1 MSMHD
6 VIFTGGKLMRKKE
19 LKGTAMLLLTAFIW
33 GIAFVAQSDGMNY
46 VGPFT
51 FNCVRMVIGGL
62 VLIPCI
68 FILERMKGSRTE
80 KKVERT
86 NKKYMFIGGILC
98 GIALG
103 AAAALQQIGIQ
114 YTTVGKA
121 GFITAMYIIIVPV
134 LGIFFRRKAGVRV
147 WISVIIAV
155 AGLYLLCMSGSL
167 KLGRGDLLV
176 LLCALVFSVH
186 ILLIDY
192 FSPKTDGVKMS
203 CIQFLTAGLISA
215 VPMLLFEKP
224 AVSDITAAWLPIL
237 YAGVLSCG
245 VAYTLQVIAQ
255 KDADPTV
262 ASLVLSLESVF
273 SVLAG
278 WVILGQVLS
287 GREIL
292 GCVLMFAAI
301 ILAQL
306 PSVSKRGA

>member
-1 MSMHD
+1 
-6 VIFTGGKLMRKKE
+6 MRKKE

-224 AVSDITAAWLPIL
+224 AVGDITAAWLPIL

>member
-1 MSMHD
+1 
-6 VIFTGGKLMRKKE
+6 MRKKE

-51 FNCVRMVIGGL
+51 FNCIRMVIGGL

-192 FSPKTDGVKMS
+192 FSPKTDGVRMS

>member
-1 MSMHD
+1 
-6 VIFTGGKLMRKKE
+6 MRKKE

-192 FSPKTDGVKMS
+192 FSPKTDGVKLS

>member
-1 MSMHD
+1 
-6 VIFTGGKLMRKKE
+6 MRKKE

-51 FNCVRMVIGGL
+51 FNCIRMVIGGL

>member
-46 VGPFT
+46 VDPFT

>member
-1 MSMHD
+1 
-6 VIFTGGKLMRKKE
+6 MRKKE

-68 FILERMKGSRTE
+68 FILERMKGSWTE

>member
-1 MSMHD
+1 
-6 VIFTGGKLMRKKE
+6 MRKKE

-186 ILLIDY
+186 ILLIDC

>member
-1 MSMHD
+1 
-6 VIFTGGKLMRKKE
+6 MRKKE

-224 AVSDITAAWLPIL
+224 VVSDITAAWLPIL

>member
-1 MSMHD
+1 
-6 VIFTGGKLMRKKE
+6 
-19 LKGTAMLLLTAFIW
+19 MLLLTAFIW

-51 FNCVRMVIGGL
+51 FNCIRMVIGGL

>member
-1 MSMHD
+1 
-6 VIFTGGKLMRKKE
+6 MRKKE

-287 GREIL
+287 GWEIL

>member
-1 MSMHD
+1 
-6 VIFTGGKLMRKKE
+6 MRKKE

>member
-1 MSMHD
+1 
-6 VIFTGGKLMRKKE
+6 
-19 LKGTAMLLLTAFIW
+19 
-33 GIAFVAQSDGMNY
+33 
-46 VGPFT
+46 
-51 FNCVRMVIGGL
+51 
-62 VLIPCI
+62 
-68 FILERMKGSRTE
+68 
-80 KKVERT
+80 
-86 NKKYMFIGGILC
+86 
-98 GIALG
+98 
-103 AAAALQQIGIQ
+103 
-114 YTTVGKA
+114 
-121 GFITAMYIIIVPV
+121 
-134 LGIFFRRKAGVRV
+134 
-147 WISVIIAV
+147 
-155 AGLYLLCMSGSL
+155 
-167 KLGRGDLLV
+167 
-176 LLCALVFSVH
+176 
-186 ILLIDY
+186 
-192 FSPKTDGVKMS
+192 MS

-224 AVSDITAAWLPIL
+224 VVSDITAAWLPIL

>member
-1 MSMHD
+1 
-6 VIFTGGKLMRKKE
+6 MRKKE

-33 GIAFVAQSDGMNY
+33 GIAFVAQCDGMNY

-51 FNCVRMVIGGL
+51 FNCIRMVIGGL

-103 AAAALQQIGIQ
+103 ADAALQQIGIQ

>member
-1 MSMHD
+1 
-6 VIFTGGKLMRKKE
+6 MRKKE

-62 VLIPCI
+62 VLLPCI

>member
-1 MSMHD
+1 
-6 VIFTGGKLMRKKE
+6 MRKKE

-192 FSPKTDGVKMS
+192 FSPKTDGVRMS

>member
-1 MSMHD
+1 
-6 VIFTGGKLMRKKE
+6 MRKKE

-51 FNCVRMVIGGL
+51 FNCIRMVIGGL

-192 FSPKTDGVKMS
+192 FSPKTVGVKMS

>member
-1 MSMHD
+1 
-6 VIFTGGKLMRKKE
+6 MRKKE

-98 GIALG
+98 GTALG

-134 LGIFFRRKAGVRV
+134 LGIFFRRKAEVRV

>member
-1 MSMHD
+1 
-6 VIFTGGKLMRKKE
+6 MRKKE

-245 VAYTLQVIAQ
+245 VAYTFQVIAQ

>member
-1 MSMHD
+1 
-6 VIFTGGKLMRKKE
+6 MRKKE
-19 LKGTAMLLLTAFIW
+19 IKGTAMLLLTAFIW

-51 FNCVRMVIGGL
+51 FNCIRMVIGGL

-68 FILERMKGSRTE
+68 FILGRIKGSHPE
-80 KKVERT
+80 KRLDRE

-103 AAAALQQIGIQ
+103 TAAALQQIGIQ

-121 GFITAMYIIIVPV
+121 GFITAMYIIIVPI
-134 LGIFFRRKAGVRV
+134 LGIFFKRKAGLRI
-147 WISVIIAV
+147 WISVVIAV

-167 KLGRGDLLV
+167 KIGKGDVLV

-192 FSPKTDGVKMS
+192 FSPKTEGIKMS
-203 CIQFLTAGLISA
+203 CVQFLTAGIISA
-215 VPMLLFEKP
+215 VPMFLLEKP
-224 AVSDITAAWLPIL
+224 EISDITAAWLPIL

-262 ASLVLSLESVF
+262 ASLILSLESVF

-278 WVILGQVLS
+278 WVILGQALS

>member
-1 MSMHD
+1 
-6 VIFTGGKLMRKKE
+6 MRKKE

-121 GFITAMYIIIVPV
+121 GFIPAMYIIIVPV

-245 VAYTLQVIAQ
+245 VAYTFQVIAQ

>member
-1 MSMHD
+1 
-6 VIFTGGKLMRKKE
+6 MRKKE

-192 FSPKTDGVKMS
+192 
-203 CIQFLTAGLISA
+203 LTAGLISA